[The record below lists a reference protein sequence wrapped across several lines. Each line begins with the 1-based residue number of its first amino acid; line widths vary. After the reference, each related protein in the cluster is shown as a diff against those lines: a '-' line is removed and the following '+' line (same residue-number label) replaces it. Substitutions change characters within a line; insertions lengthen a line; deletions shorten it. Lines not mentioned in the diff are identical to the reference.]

1 MALLHL
7 PLDKITEQNLREL
20 IETGARESLYIDY
33 KRKTYGGN
41 EAARKEFLADICSF
55 ANAAGGDIVIGMA
68 ENAGVPSEITPFRD
82 NADQER
88 LRLEGMARDGVEPRK
103 GHPIRLRPRV

>member
-7 PLDKITEQNLREL
+7 PLDAITEQHLSAL
-20 IETGARESLYIDY
+20 IATGARESLYIDY
-33 KRKTYGGN
+33 KRRTYGGSD
-41 EAARKEFLADICSF
+41 AARKEFLADVSSF

-82 NADQER
+82 DADQER